1 MATSILL
8 KPRNFDPTNVSFSA
22 PRQIGTSGAK
32 MLYLNYSNESLSIQ
46 LPNLSVGWDVKF
58 YPDKPGSGK
67 YQVSLKFND
76 LGDKKQKEMHDFL
89 ETLDKLLIKAGHENR
104 AAWLKL
110 PKASEEVIET
120 CYTPL
125 IKRSRDKETG
135 EVNGKYPDEFRVKM
149 VKRDGE
155 YQFQMVDENKSEIDM
170 TAEDFNMEEV
180 VKKGTKFRGVIRC
193 NGVWIG
199 NGKFGCTWKAEQIMV
214 ENQAAMKSYAFE
226 DTDDEEDDKE
236 NDESDSDSDSDDSES
251 E

>member
-1 MATSILL
+1 MSGSTLI
-8 KPRNFDPTNVSFSA
+8 KPRNFDLKNVSFSA

-32 MLYLNYSNESLSIQ
+32 MLYLNYDGQGLSIQ
-46 LPNLSVGWDVKF
+46 LPNLQVGWDIKYF
-58 YPDKPGSGK
+58 EDKPGSGK
-67 YQVSLKFND
+67 YQVSLKFSD
-76 LGDKKQKEMHDFL
+76 LNDKKQKEMHTFL

-120 CYTPL
+120 CYSSL
-125 IKRSRDKETG
+125 IKKSRDKETG

-155 YQFQMVDENKSEIDM
+155 YQFQMVDEHKSPIDM
-170 TAEDFNMEEV
+170 ASEDFNMEEH

-214 ENQAAMKSYAFE
+214 ENAPVIETYAFD

-236 NDESDSDSDSDDSES
+236 DDNEDSDSDSGSES
-251 E
+251 D

>member
-1 MATSILL
+1 MATSILV
-8 KPRNFDPTNVSFSA
+8 KPRNFDPKNVSFSA

-32 MLYLNYSNESLSIQ
+32 MLYLNYDGQGLSIQ
-46 LPNLSVGWDVKF
+46 LPNLPVGWDIKYF
-58 YPDKPGSGK
+58 EDKPGSGK
-67 YQVSLKFND
+67 YQVSLRFSD
-76 LGDKKQKEMHDFL
+76 LNDKKQKEMHTFL

-149 VKRDGE
+149 VKREGE
-155 YQFQMVDENKSEIDM
+155 YQFKMVDEHKIDIDM
-170 TAEDFNMEEV
+170 TADGFNMEDA
-180 VKKGTKFRGVIRC
+180 VKKGSKFRGVIRC

-214 ENQAAMKSYAFE
+214 ETPTAMKSYAFE
-226 DTDDEEDDKE
+226 DTDEEEEDKDNE
-236 NDESDSDSDSDDSES
+236 ESDSDSDSDDSES
-251 E
+251 D